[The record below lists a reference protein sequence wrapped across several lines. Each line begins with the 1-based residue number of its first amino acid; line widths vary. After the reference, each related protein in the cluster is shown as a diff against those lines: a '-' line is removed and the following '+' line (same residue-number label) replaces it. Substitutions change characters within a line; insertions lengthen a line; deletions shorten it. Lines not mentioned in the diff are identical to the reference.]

1 MKTTITKPILGM
13 VMMLSPISGFCQNI
27 EETAICPELKGTYQ
41 IVLPYRMKVQLPIT
55 ICNDIEQAR
64 KSSERAEIIYSD
76 YLKIRIFS
84 TQEIPTLSN
93 VQEIV
98 YEK

>member
-13 VMMLSPISGFCQNI
+13 VLLMFPLSGKSQQEVISV
-27 EETAICPELKGTYQ
+27 CPELKGTYQ
-41 IVLPYRMKVQLPIT
+41 IVLPYRMQVNLPVT
-55 ICNDIEQAR
+55 ICEQIEQAR
-64 KSSERAEIIYSD
+64 KTNERTEIIYSD
-76 YLKIRIFS
+76 FLKIRVFS
-84 TQEIPTLSN
+84 QQEISSLTN